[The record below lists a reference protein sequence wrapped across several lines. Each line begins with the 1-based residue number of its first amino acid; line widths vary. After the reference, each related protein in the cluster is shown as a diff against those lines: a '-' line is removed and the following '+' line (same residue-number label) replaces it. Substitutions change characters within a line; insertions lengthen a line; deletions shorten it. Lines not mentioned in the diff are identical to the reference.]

1 MRFLIVGDVYGKPGR
16 AYLLEQIEMLKNQY
30 TPDCMI
36 VNGENAAHGNG
47 LSQPIYKS
55 FMSSGFHCVTM
66 GNHLFGHRLITEFI
80 DDAKIARPANLHPS
94 TPGKEYVIINFNGI
108 KIAVINLLGMV
119 AMNVPGGMISP
130 FTKIDELLEL
140 DEVKGADYR
149 VVDFHA
155 EATSEKIAFGYYLDG
170 RVDVVYGTHTHV
182 QTADLRVL
190 EKGTVYI
197 TDIGMTGPL
206 DGVIGVD
213 KEIIVKRFLDGL
225 PQKFEVASGKRQLG
239 GLFVEIDD
247 KTKKVL
253 QMERIYITE

>member
-1 MRFLIVGDVYGKPGR
+1 MRFLIIGDVYGKPGR
-16 AYLLEQIEMLKNQY
+16 EYLTEKIDELKATY
-30 TPDCMI
+30 LPDCLI
-36 VNGENAAHGNG
+36 VNGENAAHGKG

-55 FMSSGFHCVTM
+55 FMASGFHCVTM

-80 DDAKIARPANLHPS
+80 DEAKIARPANLHPD

-108 KIAVINLLGMV
+108 KIAVINLLGTV
-119 AMNVPGGMISP
+119 AMQMPGGMISP
-130 FTKIDELLEL
+130 FMKIDELLENS
-140 DEVKGADYR
+140 EIKEADYR
-149 VVDFHA
+149 IVDFHA
-155 EATSEKIAFGYYLDG
+155 EATSEKIALGYYLDG

-197 TDIGMTGPL
+197 TDIGMTGPF

-213 KEIIVKRFLDGL
+213 KEIIVNRFLDGL
-225 PQKFEVASGKRQLG
+225 PRKFEVAPGKRQLG

-247 KTKKVL
+247 KTKQAVRY
-253 QMERIYITE
+253 ERVYITE